1 MSGSVHIPFYATGFR
16 GDKLHAA
23 LEEFAAV
30 SMHYGATEWSVFR
43 YRDDAHKH
51 LLSVDF
57 DSKDDWNRYWNGQ
70 EAIDFRVANQSYYQ
84 IPLLYGWTDRTTSAT
99 RSIA

>member
-16 GDKLHAA
+16 GDRLHAA
-23 LEEFAAV
+23 LEAFAPV

-43 YRDDAHKH
+43 YRDDAYKF
-51 LLSVDF
+51 LLSIDF
-57 DSKDDWNRYWNGQ
+57 DSKDDWNRFWNSQ
-70 EAIDFRVANQSYYQ
+70 EAIDFRIANQSFHQ
-84 IPLLYGWTDRTTSAT
+84 VPLLYGWTDRTTSAS